1 MALVNPVRCLSPRK
15 PMRHTDDDSKQHG
28 VEDAEKRTEIFLSP
42 VDFLSPVRVPLS
54 HLHKARGPLLCR
66 GHLSPRYS
74 VTKMAQ
80 RRRPHMRSVFR
91 PDQSVRRAQFP
102 LAVPAGSSNGYVS
115 LLLDDGLALE
125 RKARKALKQVKCCD
139 APSVQVLK
147 VEGGVETGGGT
158 RGVRSTSH
166 LASSQLNCTVV
177 RGPEHGAG
185 SIPPL
190 NEPLSASS
198 FTDCRPTS
206 CPPTARSA
214 HTLHH
219 RHEIDS
225 ECRAFDAAI
234 ETMDSLTS
242 SEHARFSPFLG

>member
-15 PMRHTDDDSKQHG
+15 PMRHTDDDSKQHC

-147 VEGGVETGGGT
+147 VEGGVETGEELGGYE
-158 RGVRSTSH
+158 V
-166 LASSQLNCTVV
+166 
-177 RGPEHGAG
+177 
-185 SIPPL
+185 PPREFATEL
-190 NEPLSASS
+190 YCGQR
-198 FTDCRPTS
+198 T
-206 CPPTARSA
+206 
-214 HTLHH
+214 
-219 RHEIDS
+219 
-225 ECRAFDAAI
+225 
-234 ETMDSLTS
+234 
-242 SEHARFSPFLG
+242 